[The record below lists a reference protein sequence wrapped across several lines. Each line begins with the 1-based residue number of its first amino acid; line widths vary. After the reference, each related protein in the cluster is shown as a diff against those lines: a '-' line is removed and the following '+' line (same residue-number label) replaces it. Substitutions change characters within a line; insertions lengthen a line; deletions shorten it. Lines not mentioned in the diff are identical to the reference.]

1 MADDRSTHLADGT
14 VRLERRG
21 DMAVITLARAGKL
34 NALTPSML
42 RQLTEHT
49 EAVHADDTIHTVLV
63 TAEGDRAFCAGA
75 DLAAFADQDALAVW
89 RHWVHTGHEAFRRL
103 ASLRQPVIAVLQAG
117 AFGGGLE
124 LALACDLRVAADTA
138 RLGLPEVGIG
148 TLPGW
153 GGTARLTALVGPA
166 RAKRMILTGDLVDAT
181 TALQWGL
188 VDEVVPADQ
197 VRQAAERL
205 VAAIGRRGPVAVQ
218 LAKQV
223 LNHATPSTAEAFE
236 ALAGALSATT
246 DDRAEGLAAFRERR
260 TPRFFGR

>member
-1 MADDRSTHLADGT
+1 MSDTPPPPPEGT
-14 VRLERRG
+14 VRLERHG
-21 DMAVITLARAGKL
+21 DTAVISLARPEKL
-34 NALTPSML
+34 NALTPAML
-42 RQLTEHT
+42 GDLAGCAD
-49 EAVHADDTIHTVLV
+49 AVHADDTVRAVLV

-75 DLAAFADQDALAVW
+75 DLGAFADHDALAVW

-103 ASLRQPVIAVLQAG
+103 AALRQPTIAVLQAG

-153 GGTARLTALVGPA
+153 GGTARLTALIGPA
-166 RAKRMILTGDLVDAT
+166 RAKRLILTGDLVDAT

-188 VDEVVPADQ
+188 VDEVAPAGG
-197 VRQAAERL
+197 VRETAERL
-205 VAAIGRRGPVAVQ
+205 AAAIARRGPVAVQ

-223 LNHATPSTAEAFE
+223 LNHATPSSAEAFE
-236 ALAGALSATT
+236 ALAGALSAAT
-246 DDRAEGLAAFRERR
+246 DDRAEGLAAFRDRR
-260 TPRFFGR
+260 TPRFHGR

>member
-1 MADDRSTHLADGT
+1 MSDTPPPPPEGT
-14 VRLERRG
+14 VRLERHG
-21 DMAVITLARAGKL
+21 DTAVISLARPEKL
-34 NALTPSML
+34 NALTPAML
-42 RQLTEHT
+42 GQLAGCAD
-49 EAVHADDTIHTVLV
+49 AVHADDTVRAVLV

-75 DLAAFADQDALAVW
+75 DLGAFADHDALAVW

-103 ASLRQPVIAVLQAG
+103 ASLRQPTIAVLQAG

-153 GGTARLTALVGPA
+153 GGTARLAALIGPA
-166 RAKRMILTGDLVDAT
+166 RAKRLILTGDLVDAA

-188 VDEVVPADQ
+188 VDEVASAGRVRETAD
-197 VRQAAERL
+197 RL
-205 VAAIGRRGPVAVQ
+205 AAAIARRGPVAVQ

-223 LNHATPSTAEAFE
+223 LNHATPSSAEAFE
-236 ALAGALSATT
+236 ALAGALSAAT
-246 DDRAEGLAAFRERR
+246 DDRAEGLAAFHDRR
-260 TPRFFGR
+260 TPRFLGR